1 MARDTW
7 YRLDNIGK
15 FYSSEAGGHAQTVFR
30 YSATL
35 VDEVDPAILQSA
47 LTSTAA
53 LFPGFNVCL
62 RSGLFWH
69 YLQQSPE
76 PPHAV
81 PESLP
86 VCFGLHVDAKS
97 VLFRVSYYRERINL
111 EVSHIVSDGRGSLGF
126 FKALLTSY
134 LGQRY
139 GVADAANDYD
149 GSASQKAE
157 NSFDKYFERDKAAAE
172 PMPRAYQL
180 VGWRDEA
187 DPTFMEYHLPVRPV
201 IDLAHSWG
209 VSLTALMSAAVM
221 ASIREEMPR
230 RERRRPIRIDV
241 PVDLRQHFQSATAKN
256 FFGLAFL
263 SYTPGESDEPVEEI
277 TRQMGSQ
284 LKKATDPDHLKLRM
298 NRMIALE
305 KNPVLR
311 FAPLFLKD
319 LVLEVASRVAER
331 TSTTTVSNL
340 GVVRLD
346 ERIAP
351 YVRNMNV
358 LTSTRG
364 LKFTLCSYGDDL
376 SVGISTA
383 FSNHNVEK
391 NLVRFFSSQG
401 IEGYLNYSKSREE
414 AAEDRLEAQF
424 EESVKKL
431 AQNAEKPRVRKP
443 RVPKGDGAAVRA
455 YSLRAV
461 AKGGSR

>member
-1 MARDTW
+1 
-7 YRLDNIGK
+7 
-15 FYSSEAGGHAQTVFR
+15 
-30 YSATL
+30 
-35 VDEVDPAILQSA
+35 
-47 LTSTAA
+47 
-53 LFPGFNVCL
+53 
-62 RSGLFWH
+62 
-69 YLQQSPE
+69 
-76 PPHAV
+76 
-81 PESLP
+81 
-86 VCFGLHVDAKS
+86 
-97 VLFRVSYYRERINL
+97 
-111 EVSHIVSDGRGSLGF
+111 
-126 FKALLTSY
+126 
-134 LGQRY
+134 
-139 GVADAANDYD
+139 
-149 GSASQKAE
+149 
-157 NSFDKYFERDKAAAE
+157 
-172 PMPRAYQL
+172 
-180 VGWRDEA
+180 
-187 DPTFMEYHLPVRPV
+187 
-201 IDLAHSWG
+201 
-209 VSLTALMSAAVM
+209 
-221 ASIREEMPR
+221 MPR
-230 RERRRPIRIDV
+230 RERHRPIRIDV

-277 TRQMGSQ
+277 ARQMGSQ

-319 LVLEVASRVAER
+319 LVLEVASRAAER

-346 ERIAP
+346 ERMAP

-443 RVPKGDGAAVRA
+443 RVPKGDGAAARA

>member
-35 VDEVDPAILQSA
+35 VDEVDPAVLQHA
-47 LTSTAA
+47 LDTTVA

-62 RSGLFWH
+62 RNGLFWH
-69 YLQQSPE
+69 YLQQSTEAPRATPE
-76 PPHAV
+76 G
-81 PESLP
+81 LP
-86 VCFGLHVDAKS
+86 ICFGLHVNAKS
-97 VLFRVSYYRERINL
+97 VLFRVSYYRDRINL
-111 EVSHIVSDGRGSLGF
+111 EVSHIVSDGRGSLAF

-134 LGQRY
+134 LGERY
-139 GVADAANDYD
+139 QVENVCHDYD
-149 GSASQKAE
+149 GSDSQKAE
-157 NSFDKYFERDKAAAE
+157 NSFDKYFERDKAASE
-172 PMPRAYQL
+172 SMPRAFQL
-180 VGWRDEA
+180 VGWRDEG
-187 DPTFMEYHLPVRPV
+187 DPSFMEYHLPVEPV
-201 IDLAHSWG
+201 VALAHSWD
-209 VSLTALMSAAVM
+209 VSLTALVAAVVM

-230 RERRRPIRIDV
+230 RERHKPIRIDV
-241 PVDLRQHFQSATAKN
+241 PVDLRRHFRSTTAKN

-263 SYTPGESDEPVEEI
+263 SYTPGNEDEPVEQI
-277 TRQMGSQ
+277 ARQMGTQ
-284 LKKATDPDHLKLRM
+284 LKDATDPEHLKLRM

-305 KNPVLR
+305 KNPFLR

-319 LVLEVASRVAER
+319 IVLEIASCIAER

-340 GVVRLD
+340 GMVCLD
-346 ERIAP
+346 DRIAP

-364 LKFTLCSYGDDL
+364 IKFTLCSFGNDL

-383 FSNHNVEK
+383 FSNHNVVK

-401 IEGYLNYSKSREE
+401 IEGYMNYSKSREE
-414 AAEDRLEAQF
+414 AAEDHLEAQF

-431 AQNAEKPRVRKP
+431 AQNVEKPRAR
-443 RVPKGDGAAVRA
+443 RSRA
-455 YSLRAV
+455 TQGSPDHEPLPNDPT
-461 AKGGSR
+461 KGGRR